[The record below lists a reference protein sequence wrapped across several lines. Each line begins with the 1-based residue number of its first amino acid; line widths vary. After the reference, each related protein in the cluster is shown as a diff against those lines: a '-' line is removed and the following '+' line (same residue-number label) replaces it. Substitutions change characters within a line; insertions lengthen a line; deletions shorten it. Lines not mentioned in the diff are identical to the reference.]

1 MKLHRLMIV
10 ALTLSGVSACS
21 KPVSTPDASPRSVL
35 TETHAAT
42 DAPTDASRSFEA
54 AIAEF
59 HRARRTPSDTRARAQ
74 EATQLVQHEAE
85 KLQDMDGWNALSDET
100 LETIFDDTTNGP
112 KTRAETRRALRK
124 SLHCGNLKCEA
135 DIGETSGTCPLDCGR
150 MPISAYNMG
159 TQCKNVQNV
168 FEPKS
173 LEEMKSVLREL
184 KQRGAKKIRFVGS
197 RHSASSLIC
206 TEEYAVVTKG
216 LNRILKLNEDE
227 KNPWVE
233 IESGAQLGEVWD
245 FLDRHGYTLGY
256 GYPFLRAATLA
267 GMTAT
272 GSHGSFRGEFGVSSQ
287 NIQAMTFLDLD
298 GVERTVTPADGD
310 VFKAAVVHLGNMGY
324 VYKLRVRIERD
335 FNLRATMNE
344 IDGPGFLDRENKK
357 INWGELCEFH
367 TVAWFFGPT
376 KKAIRICFNRTTDAA
391 EHGAENV
398 MLVHDVSGFRG
409 KAAKYLMHYG
419 KTHPS
424 YMCTVSNLRVKQV
437 LNDSV
442 FVKGVS
448 KSGGE
453 QRAFSVVGKS
463 SKIFLSRHIE
473 NTNPLFNIHD
483 ISFAIEEK
491 YAYEALNYIQE
502 FSEKNRL
509 CLPMTGAM
517 LRFTDSNGSSFL
529 SHVEQN
535 GPKKRYIMA
544 DFFEYRYFNM
554 DQKIQDDLNKIR
566 WEMFR
571 TLISKYRAIPHSAK
585 NDDWVFQ
592 YAIDQGIYSKDN
604 YSRYFKV
611 RDEFD
616 PNSLY
621 INKYFEKFRKVAGST
636 SSTH

>member
-1 MKLHRLMIV
+1 MKLHRLLIV
-10 ALTLSGVSACS
+10 GLTLSGFSACS
-21 KPVSTPDASPRSVL
+21 RPVSAPDAPPRSPL
-35 TETHAAT
+35 TETHARN
-42 DAPTDASRSFEA
+42 DSPTEASRSFEA
-54 AIAEF
+54 AISQF
-59 HRARRTPSDTRARAQ
+59 NQVRRTPSDTRARAL
-74 EATQLVQHEAE
+74 EARQMIQNEANL
-85 KLQDMDGWNALSDET
+85 LQDLDGWNAMSDDT
-100 LETIFDDTTNGP
+100 LETVFDDTVHSSH
-112 KTRAETRRALRK
+112 TRADIRKALRK
-124 SLHCGNLKCEA
+124 SLHCGNQKCEA
-135 DIGETSGTCPLDCGR
+135 DIGETNVSCPLDCGR
-150 MPISAYNMG
+150 LPISGYNMG
-159 TQCKNVQNV
+159 TQCRNVQNV

-173 LEEMKSVLREL
+173 LEEMKAVLRDL
-184 KQRGAKKIRFVGS
+184 KSRGAKKIRFVGS

-216 LNRILKLNEDE
+216 LNRVLKLNEDE

-245 FLDRHGYTLGY
+245 YLDRHGYTLGY

-272 GSHGSFRGEFGVSSQ
+272 GSHGSFRGEYGVSSQ
-287 NIQAMTFLDLD
+287 NIQEMTFLDLD
-298 GVERTVTPADGD
+298 GNEKTLKPADGD
-310 VFKAAVVHLGNMGY
+310 KFKAALVHLGNMGY

-424 YMCTVSNLRVKQV
+424 YMCKVSDLRVKQV

-453 QRAFSVVGKS
+453 ERAFTVVGKS

-483 ISFAIEEK
+483 LSFAIEESRT
-491 YAYEALNYIQE
+491 YEALNFIQE
-502 FSEKNRL
+502 FSDKNKL
-509 CLPMTGAM
+509 CLPMTGVM
-517 LRFTDSNGSSFL
+517 LRFAESNGSSFL

-554 DQKIQDDLNKIR
+554 DQNIQDDLNKLRI
-566 WEMFR
+566 EMFK
-571 TLISKYRAIPHSAK
+571 TLISKYRAVPHSAK
-585 NDDWVFQ
+585 NDDWIFQ
-592 YAIDQGIYSKDN
+592 YAIDQGIYNRDH
-604 YSRYFKV
+604 YTRYFKA

-616 PNSLY
+616 PKSLY
-621 INKYFEKFRKVAGST
+621 INQYFEKFRNVAR
-636 SSTH
+636 